1 MKKFQNNG
9 MLKLYQREE
18 RKKKSAR
25 DFYIEIV
32 LPRIGF
38 DYAQKCYTA
47 ITKKKKELKC
57 QPRFNG

>member
-1 MKKFQNNG
+1 